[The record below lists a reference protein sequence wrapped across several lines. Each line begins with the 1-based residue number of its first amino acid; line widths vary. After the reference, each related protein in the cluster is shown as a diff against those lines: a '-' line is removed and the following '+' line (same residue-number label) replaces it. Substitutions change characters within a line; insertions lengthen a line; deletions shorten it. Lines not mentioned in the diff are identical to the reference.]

1 MMNQFEKL
9 RQVIVKFV
17 EDLEELGYVVYQEE
31 DKDNLVID
39 IEEKK

>member
-1 MMNQFEKL
+1 MNKFDKL
-9 RQVIVKFV
+9 QQVIVKFV

>member
-1 MMNQFEKL
+1 MNKFEKL
-9 RQVIVKFV
+9 QQVIVKFV

-31 DKDNLVID
+31 DKDNLIID

>member
-1 MMNQFEKL
+1 MMNKFEKL
-9 RQVIVKFV
+9 QQVIVKFV

>member
-1 MMNQFEKL
+1 MNKFEKL
-9 RQVIVKFV
+9 QQVIVKFV